1 MQDNLPDNRQSKRSE
16 EMSYLILG
24 LLRLSSWK
32 ITDGAA
38 VSARALIGASMRNRI
53 AILFAFLAL
62 VLPVFAQED
71 APPPPKKDGVQITF
85 LPPPLEGTVSLGIY
99 DGAGKLVRTLH
110 REATQKDFVVGLNG
124 FITRWDGR
132 DDTGQPLPP
141 GKYSAR
147 GWMVGDLAIEGVAF
161 HCNDWM
167 KGDDSPRITRV
178 LAVKNDGRDN
188 INIVL
193 RGMDGKEQ
201 TLGWNLAKE
210 GAEPPKIEVA
220 ASVADGKLSVGKGDA
235 MHVVALGERER
246 AVAASV
252 GRGGNVWTIVESPA
266 GREVRAYS
274 AEGEF
279 VRRLAYAKGEP
290 APKQIAASHWSETI
304 FLLDENE
311 HEQRLRSLVLVA
323 AKDAES
329 PPIAE
334 GAGKE
339 PVSTWKTVYQK
350 RIVSS
355 DTFAAVTADL
365 GRKEPLQLALEVKVQ
380 TNANTL
386 LQNAKTE
393 IRLQAGTDEKG
404 ALLKTTD
411 GLPLTHLSETP
422 QLKWAALLREGDAFV
437 LLQSDGVVVEEFK
450 LGKPANM
457 MAFDAGE
464 YTLRAPAEAKK

>member
-1 MQDNLPDNRQSKRSE
+1 MG
-16 EMSYLILG
+16 LG
-24 LLRLSSWK
+24 GIAKGSRLFRGDTAGLENFARPA
-32 ITDGAA
+32 I
-38 VSARALIGASMRNRI
+38 SARAVIGALMPKRLLTLM
-53 AILFAFLAL
+53 ALFALAL
-62 VLPVFAQED
+62 PTFAQED
-71 APPPPKKDGVQITF
+71 TPPPPPKKDGVQITF

-132 DDTGQPLPP
+132 DDAGQLLPP

-167 KGDDSPRITRV
+167 KGDDSPRIARV

-188 INIVL
+188 INITL
-193 RGMDGKEQ
+193 RGADEKEQ

-220 ASVADGKLSVGKGDA
+220 ASVADSKLFVGKGEA
-235 MHVVALGERER
+235 MHVVALGEGER

-252 GRGGNVWTIVESPA
+252 GRGGNVWAIVESPA

-274 AEGEF
+274 EEGEF

-290 APKQIAASHWSETI
+290 APKQIAASHWSDTI

-323 AKDAES
+323 AKDAAPS
-329 PPIAE
+329 VVE
-334 GAGKE
+334 GATKE

-350 RIVSS
+350 RIVGS
-355 DTFAAVTADL
+355 DTFAAVTAEL
-365 GRKEPLQLALEVKVQ
+365 GRKEPVQPAPEVKVQ
-380 TNANTL
+380 TKANTL

-393 IRLQAGTDEKG
+393 ARLQAGTDEKG

-411 GLPLTHLSETP
+411 GLPLIHLSETP
-422 QLKWAALLREGDAFV
+422 QLKWAALLREGDALV
-437 LLQSDGVVVEEFK
+437 LFQSDGVVVEEFK

-464 YTLRAPAEAKK
+464 YTLRAPAEAKKQ